1 LTLLLKDYTE
11 IEPIGRL
18 VWILPRRVG
27 EQTGGFLQ
35 LSHPIRN
42 ETQQM
47 EAVGMM
53 GIAGKDLMIQ
63 PLGVIKP
70 PGTMMSDSFIEQR
83 LQAQSRTVRLATL
96 KVIPAPLISSIH
108 SITLEV

>member
-1 LTLLLKDYTE
+1 
-11 IEPIGRL
+11 
-18 VWILPRRVG
+18 
-27 EQTGGFLQ
+27 
-35 LSHPIRN
+35 
-42 ETQQM
+42 M
-47 EAVGMM
+47 EAVGMI

-96 KVIPAPLISSIH
+96 NFILAPPISSIH